1 MLSFNNDM
9 ILLAG
14 IDDVVQF
21 ITVIIIFI
29 IVLALT
35 YLTSRFVGGYQKNR
49 YSGRNI
55 QVLEA
60 MTISTNKVLQIVQ
73 AGDRCFAI
81 VVCKDTVTLL
91 GEIDKSSLK
100 DKELSASVY
109 NNFDSVFNLM
119 KSKLK
124 KSENNDKEDR

>member
-1 MLSFNNDM
+1 MFSFNNDM
-9 ILLAG
+9 ILLMS
-14 IDDVVQF
+14 IDGVVQF
-21 ITVIIIFI
+21 ITVIVIFI
-29 IVLALT
+29 IVLVLT

-49 YSGRNI
+49 YSNGNI

-60 MTISTNKVLQIVQ
+60 MTISNNKVLQIVQ
-73 AGDRCFAI
+73 AGDKCFAI

-100 DKELSASVY
+100 DKELSSSVY

-119 KSKLK
+119 KNKFK
-124 KSENNDKEDR
+124 KSENSDKEDR